1 MRYTLSN
8 VSDTVISIQGV
19 SHTDEYR
26 THFREEVTSGGEFLG
41 LSFDELR
48 EFRWLE
54 TDDDGKLIGKGA
66 RGAE

>member
-1 MRYTLSN
+1 MRFWLSN
-8 VSDTVISIQGV
+8 SSDALVEIQGV
-19 SHTDEYR
+19 SRADEGR
-26 THFREEVTSGGEFLG
+26 AHFRSEVTPNGSFLG

-54 TDDDGKLIGKGA
+54 TDDEGKLIGKGA